1 MQIHLKKGNF
11 VFMQLSTYI
20 SDLLYRYEC
29 VIIPGF
35 GAFLTRNQSAWI
47 NEASNTFHP
56 PSKVISFNKQLQA
69 NDGLFANY
77 VASVEK
83 CSYEVAIQK
92 IRNFS
97 AHLSAELHAGK
108 SISFKNIGDFSLNTE
123 GAIQFEPGNKQNF
136 STSAFG
142 LSTFVSPKVSRE
154 VYKETAKALEEK
166 APIAF
171 TPEKRAARPYL
182 KYASIAIIALMA
194 TGFGGMKLYE
204 DQVQKYNFAE
214 RQKANSLVENQIQ
227 EATFV
232 IENPLLVLNL
242 HLPKHTGNYHIV
254 AGAFRM
260 EENAEKKMEQLREV
274 GYSPMM
280 LDASRFGLYQVLY
293 SSFEDRKEAL
303 QKLYEI
309 QHSENPDAWLL
320 VKELE

>member
-1 MQIHLKKGNF
+1 MEIHLKKANF

-47 NEASNTFHP
+47 DESTNTFHP
-56 PSKVISFNKQLQA
+56 PSKVISFNRQLQA

-83 CSYEVAIQK
+83 CTYEIAIQK

-97 AHLSAELHAGK
+97 AQLISDLRNGET
-108 SISFKNIGDFSLNTE
+108 ISFKNIGDFSMNSE

-142 LSTFVSPKVSRE
+142 LSTFVSEKIKRE
-154 VYKETAKALEEK
+154 VYKEEVEALEEK
-166 APIAF
+166 APITF
-171 TPEKRAARPYL
+171 TPEKRASRPYL
-182 KYASIAIIALMA
+182 KYAAIAVVALMA
-194 TGFGGMKLYE
+194 TGLGGMKVYE

-214 RQKANSLVENQIQ
+214 RQRANSLVENQIQ

-232 IENPLLVLNL
+232 IENPLPVLNL

-254 AGAFRM
+254 AGAFRL

-293 SSFEDRKEAL
+293 SSFENRKEAL
-303 QKLYEI
+303 QKLHQI
-309 QHSENPDAWLL
+309 QRSENPDAWLL
-320 VKELE
+320 VKEMN